1 MSVEQVI
8 FYIVAAIA
16 VLGGLGVVLS
26 RDIVHS
32 ALFLIMALLM
42 TAGVF
47 VLLSSE
53 FLALVQILVYGGGI
67 TILVVFALMITQLRQ
82 APQVLDGPQ
91 KPFAVVAALA
101 LVGVLGVM
109 AYRTDWIG
117 ASTER
122 VTPISTDQ
130 LGRTLFRDF
139 AVPFEVASFVLLVAL
154 IGAVVLARTDDEG
167 EETK

>member
-1 MSVEQVI
+1 MSVEQVV

-16 VLGGLGVVLS
+16 VIGGLGTVLS

-32 ALFLIMALLM
+32 ALFLVLALLM

-67 TILVVFALMITQLRQ
+67 TILVIFALMITQLRGVRG
-82 APQVLDGPQ
+82 ALDGPQ
-91 KPFAVVAALA
+91 RPFAFVAAGALA
-101 LVGVLGVM
+101 VVLGVM
-109 AYRTDWIG
+109 AFRTEWIG
-117 ASTER
+117 ETER
-122 VTPISTDQ
+122 ITVVDTES
-130 LGRTLFRDF
+130 LGRSLFREF

-154 IGAVVLARTDDEG
+154 IGAVVLARTEDEG
-167 EETK
+167 EIQ

>member
-8 FYIVAAIA
+8 FYIVAAVA
-16 VLGGLGVVLS
+16 VLAGFGVVLAK
-26 RDIVHS
+26 DIVHS
-32 ALFLIMALLM
+32 ALYLIVTLLM

-91 KPFAVVAALA
+91 KPFAVVAAVALA
-101 LVGVLGVM
+101 GILAVM
-109 AYRTDWIG
+109 AFNTDWLG

-122 VTPISTDQ
+122 VTPIGTVE
-130 LGRTLFRDF
+130 LGRVLFREF
-139 AVPFEVASFVLLVAL
+139 AVPFEIASFVLLVAL

-167 EETK
+167 EEK